1 MQVSRS
7 DESARVLP
15 SANHMF
21 RKNTP
26 PPSKVLPTY
35 IAPNSEFQGTLHVEG
50 DLLVDGIVHGTVEVQ
65 GDMQISE
72 SGLVEGPEVRA
83 RNLTVYGVR
92 KARVLVEGK
101 LTLSRTARL
110 EGDVTASALSVEE
123 GAFYVG
129 YIDTGETR
137 SLSGGRTRP
146 ELVGTGDPYAGDAYT
161 GGLGS

>member
-1 MQVSRS
+1 
-7 DESARVLP
+7 
-15 SANHMF
+15 MF

-50 DLLVDGIVHGTVEVQ
+50 DLLVDGIIHGTVEVR
-65 GDMQISE
+65 GDMQIAE
-72 SGLVEGPEVRA
+72 NGLIEGPEVRA
-83 RNLTVYGVR
+83 KNLTVYGVL

-137 SLSGGRTRP
+137 SLPSVKMRP
-146 ELVGTGDPYAGDAYT
+146 ELAGTGDAYT